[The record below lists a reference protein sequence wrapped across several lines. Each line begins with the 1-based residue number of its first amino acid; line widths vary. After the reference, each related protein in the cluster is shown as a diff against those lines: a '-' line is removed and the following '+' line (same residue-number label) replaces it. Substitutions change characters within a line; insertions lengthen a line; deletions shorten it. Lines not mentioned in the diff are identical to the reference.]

1 MTLLTCSHC
10 NTSPS
15 SGFFLILVSLS
26 DLGWVLGC
34 GFMLSLVGVLSLHGG
49 SVVDICLPQQCLTF
63 LIREIVQFLS
73 SVAVNLVTYGCKI
86 RSFLD
91 VETKW
96 VPLRSPV
103 SQIVEIDVLVTCGNQ
118 DTVYQT
124 KKKSCEVDRGWIYW
138 ILFVYHWIWAWYF
151 VKIKFAKSTL
161 NFKCAWFCLLAG
173 EFIPLVVEPEGG
185 KMTILLLMFKLQTIF
200 TIAF

>member
-1 MTLLTCSHC
+1 
-10 NTSPS
+10 
-15 SGFFLILVSLS
+15 
-26 DLGWVLGC
+26 
-34 GFMLSLVGVLSLHGG
+34 MLSLVGVLSLHGG

-118 DTVYQT
+118 DTVPN
-124 KKKSCEVDRGWIYW
+124 KEKVLRGGSRMDLLDIVC
-138 ILFVYHWIWAWYF
+138 LPLDLSMV
-151 VKIKFAKSTL
+151 
-161 NFKCAWFCLLAG
+161 FC
-173 EFIPLVVEPEGG
+173 
-185 KMTILLLMFKLQTIF
+185 QD
-200 TIAF
+200 